1 MGKKRFMAVASVL
14 AMTLAASA
22 GCAKN
27 EPAGDGV
34 TTTEFVGEPATVGD
48 EEFTPEQINENE
60 KIGAHGSYGVGD
72 FGEKNESGIREITYE
87 FSYGDKWT
95 IKLGDTSTLEVME
108 WGDSENAFLG
118 GTVELNAEEVSKLQ
132 EIYEKHKLWRWDGY
146 DRRAFVTDAF
156 GFTFA
161 IQYNDGGETN
171 VKGYHVHP
179 KGWSEFKADLDAW
192 IEPLKDRI
200 AENDPEENR
209 IKYDDELIQKF
220 GDILY
225 KGIKNRSYSDARTV
239 TCSVSIYGHP
249 DVDGLDNYDLEEK
262 LADEAYEG
270 AFGFP
275 TYLRAMYM
283 IPPFHSAAYLVDGRE
298 TVISI
303 SYDPSTKA
311 WTMKISNNIPGSVYY
326 QK

>member
-1 MGKKRFMAVASVL
+1 MRKRRITAIASVL

-48 EEFTPEQINENE
+48 EEFTPEQNNSGQ
-60 KIGAHGSYGVGD
+60 KTGAHGSYGVGD
-72 FGEKNESGIREITYE
+72 SGEKNESGIREITYQ

-108 WGDSENAFLG
+108 WASSSNGYVE
-118 GTVELNAEEVSKLQ
+118 GTLELKDEEVSKIQ

-146 DRRAFVTDAF
+146 DRKAFVTDAF
-156 GFTFA
+156 GYTFS

-171 VKGYHVHP
+171 VKGYCVHP
-179 KGWSEFKADLDAW
+179 EGWSEFKADLNAW

-200 AENDPEENR
+200 AESDPEENR

-225 KGIKNRSYSDARTV
+225 NEIGNRSYSEARTV
-239 TCSVSIYGHP
+239 TCNVNRYGKP
-249 DVDGLDNYDLEEK
+249 NVDGLDNRDLEEK
-262 LADEAYEG
+262 LEGKAYEG

-275 TYLRAMYM
+275 AYLYRMYM
-283 IPPFHSAAYLVDGRE
+283 VPPFHSAAYFGDDRE

-303 SYDPSTKA
+303 SFNPSTRA
-311 WTMKISNNIPGSVYY
+311 WTMKITNNIPGSAYY